1 MSSRFYLGFIRSS
14 VWWINEIV
22 GPPRYRARHT
32 RTVALARSLA
42 RIPKLQ
48 TVYVPRS
55 YFVQEDDVVLNAIK
69 NRSLQRIYGRINWIP
84 GFSNLESALESA
96 LETYPRLREV
106 VHLPLPGPWTSP
118 IYVAVGD
125 RDQ

>member
-1 MSSRFYLGFIRSS
+1 M
-14 VWWINEIV
+14 
-22 GPPRYRARHT
+22 

-48 TVYVPRS
+48 TVYVPRA
-55 YFVQEDDVVLNAIK
+55 YFVQEDHVVLNAIK
-69 NRSLQRIYGRINWIP
+69 NRSLQRIYGRVYWIP
-84 GFSNLESALESA
+84 GVSDFETA
-96 LETYPRLREV
+96 LETHSRLREV
-106 VHLPLPGPWTSP
+106 VHLPLPGPWKSP

>member
-1 MSSRFYLGFIRSS
+1 M
-14 VWWINEIV
+14 
-22 GPPRYRARHT
+22 RA
-32 RTVALARSLA
+32 VDLARCLA

-48 TVYVPRS
+48 TVYVPRA
-55 YFVQEDDVVLNAIK
+55 YFVPEDDVVLNAIK
-69 NRSLQRIYGRINWIP
+69 NHSLQRIYSRVCWIP
-84 GFSNLESALESA
+84 VRSDYELDLTNFGLA
-96 LETYPRLREV
+96 LETHPRLREV

>member
-1 MSSRFYLGFIRSS
+1 MYLYHPAEASRD
-14 VWWINEIV
+14 
-22 GPPRYRARHT
+22 RARHT

-55 YFVQEDDVVLNAIK
+55 YFVWEDGVVLNAIK
-69 NRSLQRIYGRINWIP
+69 NRSLQGIYGRVYWIP
-84 GFSNLESALESA
+84 GISNFEPA
-96 LETYPRLREV
+96 LETHPRLREV